1 MIKIPHLCVLEWG
14 RKQKGKERN
23 QFRSICA
30 ESQCEYEGIPTGVS
44 ERLYLW
50 CGKPSDPA
58 AVWIPE
64 QEAKSLISQRSFNP
78 REVFKQREQSF
89 EANASSSP
97 AASRPGT
104 QHEADVSV
112 WSRMK
117 LFTSLHLFHS
127 SGKLQSPFL
136 SAKGTPQQPR
146 YPPAPAVTV
155 SPVSPPSPLQLY
167 SPATVVAPTAPE
179 STLSPVPAA
188 GQNKMII
195 NAWMSMR
202 CCCGNL

>member
-1 MIKIPHLCVLEWG
+1 MIKIPHFCVLEWG
-14 RKQKGKERN
+14 GKHKWKERD

-30 ESQCEYEGIPTGVS
+30 ESQREYEGIPTGVS

-89 EANASSSP
+89 EASSSP

-104 QHEADVSV
+104 QHEADVSIC
-112 WSRMK
+112 SRVK
-117 LFTSLHLFHS
+117 LFTFLHLFPS

-136 SAKGTPQQPR
+136 SPKGTTQQPR
-146 YPPAPAVTV
+146 YPPAPAVTL
-155 SPVSPPSPLQLY
+155 STVSPPSPLQLY
-167 SPATVVAPTAPE
+167 SPATVVTPAAPE
-179 STLSPVPAA
+179 SALSPVPAA
-188 GQNKMII
+188 GQNKMVI
-195 NAWMSMR
+195 NAWMSLR
-202 CCCGNL
+202 CCCGHL